1 MKTALQ
7 ILIDNYEKLLSK
19 PNPENEMYEQGVQH
33 VINAAKTLLQL
44 EKEQIKEAYKR
55 GAYNIIVDDNEE
67 LFSEDYFNSKYRNN
81 G

>member
-44 EKEQIKEAYKR
+44 EENQIKKAYTD
-55 GAYNIIVDDNEE
+55 GAIDGEVLNSKNLDE
-67 LFSEDYFNSKYRNN
+67 YFNSKYRNN